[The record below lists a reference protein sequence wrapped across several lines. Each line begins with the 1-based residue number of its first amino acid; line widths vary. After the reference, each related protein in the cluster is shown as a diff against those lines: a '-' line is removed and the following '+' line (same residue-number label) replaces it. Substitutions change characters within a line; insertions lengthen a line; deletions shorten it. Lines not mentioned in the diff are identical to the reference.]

1 MDQLLE
7 KSIHSSKYSIVT
19 SLLDYVINRSSKG
32 VQALTQWTLNATKP
46 NLNLGYIKK
55 ISTWESGSTNQTK
68 KV

>member
-1 MDQLLE
+1 MDQFLE

-32 VQALTQWTLNATKP
+32 VQALKQWTLKASKP

-55 ISTWESGSTNQTK
+55 TST
-68 KV
+68 

>member
-7 KSIHSSKYSIVT
+7 ESVHSSKYSIVT
-19 SLLDYVINRSSKG
+19 LLLDYVINRSSKG

-55 ISTWESGSTNQTK
+55 IST
-68 KV
+68 

>member
-55 ISTWESGSTNQTK
+55 IST
-68 KV
+68 